1 MIINNIQ
8 TVVKR
13 MKIYNLVVHLSYD
26 FLSSHHTCE
35 TDHVLLL
42 QVTLLDS
49 VSQFLQH
56 QQAARFHAVDEPY
69 EQFYQQNI
77 NLSWLLWRD
86 GSL

>member
-1 MIINNIQ
+1 MIITNIQ
-8 TVVKR
+8 TVVNR
-13 MKIYNLVVHLSYD
+13 MKIYKLVVHLSYH
-26 FLSSHHTCE
+26 FLSSHHL
-35 TDHVLLL
+35 HQALLL

-69 EQFYQQNI
+69 EQFYQQKI

>member
-1 MIINNIQ
+1 MIITNIQ
-8 TVVKR
+8 TVVNT
-13 MKIYNLVVHLSYD
+13 MKIYNLVVI
-26 FLSSHHTCE
+26 TCK

-69 EQFYQQNI
+69 EQFYEQKI
-77 NLSWLLWRD
+77 SLSLLLWRD
-86 GSL
+86 GSLKSTFV